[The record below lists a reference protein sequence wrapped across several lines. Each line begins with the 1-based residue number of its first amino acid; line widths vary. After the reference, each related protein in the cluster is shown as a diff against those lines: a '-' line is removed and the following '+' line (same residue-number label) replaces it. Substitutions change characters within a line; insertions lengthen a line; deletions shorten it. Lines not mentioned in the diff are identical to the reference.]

1 MTIQHLRNRKGVLI
15 DTNLLVLYLI
25 GLYDPQRIES
35 NKRTRAYT
43 IDDFYLLTNFLQLF
57 KQTITTTNILT
68 EVSNLLEGVSY
79 QNGPVLAHLFKHIAV
94 FKELHLLGST
104 IIVDNKSLFV
114 KFGLSDTTAYE
125 LAKQDYLILT
135 DDLDFCYYLQN
146 NNLPALNF
154 NNLRTINF
162 LR

>member
-43 IDDFYLLTNFLQLF
+43 SDDFYLLTNFLQLF
-57 KQTITTTNILT
+57 KQAIITTNILT

-79 QNGPVLAHLFKHIAV
+79 QNGPVLAHLPEYLGT
-94 FKELHLLGST
+94 FKEVHLLGSA
-104 IIVDNKSLFV
+104 IMLNNRPLFV

-125 LAKQDYLILT
+125 LAKQDYLVLT
-135 DDLDFCYYLQN
+135 DDLDFCYFLQS

-154 NNLRTINF
+154 NNIRTINF